1 MYAFMRLFSL
11 FLVVIALMLLGADA
25 VTSLEHQGQISVRSF
40 ETIWALFDT
49 GSLTAFKGWA
59 AHALPGF
66 LVGFLNALLAIPA
79 WSIGVIGV
87 ILAFIF
93 GRSKPET
100 A

>member
-25 VTSLEHQGQISVRSF
+25 ITSLEHQGQITVRSF
-40 ETIWALFDT
+40 ETLWALFNP
-49 GSLTAFKGWA
+49 GALAAYKGWVA
-59 AHALPGF
+59 ATLPGW
-66 LVGFLNALLAIPA
+66 LANIAYSAIAIPA

-87 ILAFIF
+87 IFAFIF
-93 GRSKPET
+93 GREHDSE